1 MKKAVIYVHGRNG
14 SADEADH
21 YRRFFDETYDVIG
34 FDYKTEFPW
43 EAKEEFSDYF
53 NTIGKNYKNILLIAN
68 SIGAYSSLISLSEK
82 HIEKALLISPV
93 VDLEKLILDMMKRAK
108 VTEEELYLKEE
119 LKTSCGESLSWK
131 YLSYVRNNP
140 ITWNV
145 LTSILYGEKDHI
157 TSLDTITSFANKIN
171 ARLTVMPDGEHW
183 FHTREQMDFLDN
195 WIIENI

>member
-14 SADEADH
+14 SPDEADH

-34 FDYKTEFPW
+34 FDYKSEIPW
-43 EAKEEFSDYF
+43 EAKEEFCDYF
-53 NTIGKNYKNILLIAN
+53 NTIGKSYKNVLLIAN

-82 HIEKALLISPV
+82 HIEKALFISPI
-93 VDLEKLILDMMKRAK
+93 VDMEKVILDMMKLAN
-108 VTEEELYLKEE
+108 VTEAKLKKEQVIT
-119 LKTSCGESLSWK
+119 LPFSRILSWK
-131 YLSYVRNNP
+131 YFSFAKDNR

-145 LTSILYGEKDHI
+145 PTSILYGEKDHI

-183 FHTREQMDFLDN
+183 FHTREQMEFLDI
-195 WIIENI
+195 WIVENI

>member
-14 SADEADH
+14 SPDEADH

-82 HIEKALLISPV
+82 HIEKALLISPI
-93 VDLEKLILDMMKRAK
+93 VDMEKLILDMMKWAK

-119 LKTSCGESLSWK
+119 LKASCGESLSWK

-145 LTSILYGEKDHI
+145 PTSILYGEKDHI
-157 TSLDTITSFANKIN
+157 TSLETITSFANKIN

>member
-53 NTIGKNYKNILLIAN
+53 NTIGKNYKNVLLIAN

-145 LTSILYGEKDHI
+145 PTSILYGEKDHI
-157 TSLDTITSFANKIN
+157 TSLDTITSFSNKIN

-183 FHTREQMDFLDN
+183 FHTREQMEFLDN

>member
-34 FDYKTEFPW
+34 FDYISEIPW
-43 EAKEEFSDYF
+43 EAKEEFCDYF
-53 NTIGKNYKNILLIAN
+53 NTIGKNYKNVLLIAN

-82 HIEKALLISPV
+82 HIEKALFISPI
-93 VDLEKLILDMMKRAK
+93 VDMEKLILDMMKLAD
-108 VTEEELYLKEE
+108 VTEAKLKKEQVIT
-119 LKTSCGESLSWK
+119 LPFSRILSWK
-131 YLSYVRNNP
+131 YFSYAKDNR

-145 LTSILYGEKDHI
+145 PTSILYGEKDHI

-171 ARLTVMPDGEHW
+171 ERLTVMPDGEHW
-183 FHTREQMDFLDN
+183 FHTREQMEFLDN

>member
-34 FDYKTEFPW
+34 FDYKSEIPW
-43 EAKEEFSDYF
+43 EAKEEFCDYF
-53 NTIGKNYKNILLIAN
+53 NTIGKNYKNVLLIAN

-82 HIEKALLISPV
+82 HIEKALFISPI
-93 VDLEKLILDMMKRAK
+93 VDMEKLILDMMKLAD
-108 VTEEELYLKEE
+108 VTEAKLKKEQVI
-119 LKTSCGESLSWK
+119 TTPFSRILSWK
-131 YLSYVRNNP
+131 YFSYAKDNR

-145 LTSILYGEKDHI
+145 PTSILYGEKDHI

-183 FHTREQMDFLDN
+183 FHTREQMGFLDN
-195 WIIENI
+195 WIMDNL

>member
-14 SADEADH
+14 SPDEADH

-34 FDYKTEFPW
+34 FDYKSEIPW
-43 EAKEEFSDYF
+43 EAKEEFCDYF
-53 NTIGKNYKNILLIAN
+53 NTIGKNYKNVLLIAN

-82 HIEKALLISPV
+82 HIEKALFISPI
-93 VDLEKLILDMMKRAK
+93 VDMEKVILDMMKLAN
-108 VTEEELYLKEE
+108 VTEAKLKKEQVIT
-119 LKTSCGESLSWK
+119 LPFSRILSWK
-131 YLSYVRNNP
+131 YFSFAKDNR

-145 LTSILYGEKDHI
+145 PTSILYGEKDHI

-183 FHTREQMDFLDN
+183 FHTREQMEFLDI
-195 WIIENI
+195 WIVENI

>member
-34 FDYKTEFPW
+34 FDYISEIPW
-43 EAKEEFSDYF
+43 EAKEEFCDYF
-53 NTIGKNYKNILLIAN
+53 NTIGKNYKNVLLIAN

-82 HIEKALLISPV
+82 HIEKALFISPI
-93 VDLEKLILDMMKRAK
+93 VDMEKLILDMMKLAD
-108 VTEEELYLKEE
+108 VTEAKLKKEQVIT
-119 LKTSCGESLSWK
+119 LPFSRILSWK
-131 YLSYVRNNP
+131 YFSYAKDNR

-145 LTSILYGEKDHI
+145 PTSILYGEKDHI

-183 FHTREQMDFLDN
+183 FHTREQMEFLDN

>member
-14 SADEADH
+14 SPDEADH

-53 NTIGKNYKNILLIAN
+53 NTIGKNYKNVLLIAN

>member
-14 SADEADH
+14 SPDEADH

-34 FDYKTEFPW
+34 FDYKSEIPW
-43 EAKEEFSDYF
+43 EAKEEFCDYF
-53 NTIGKNYKNILLIAN
+53 NAIGKNYKNVLLIAN

-82 HIEKALLISPV
+82 HIEKALFISPI
-93 VDLEKLILDMMKRAK
+93 VDMEKVILDMMKLAD
-108 VTEEELYLKEE
+108 VTEAKLKKEQVIT
-119 LKTSCGESLSWK
+119 LPFSRTLSWK
-131 YLSYVRNNP
+131 YFSFAKDNR

-145 LTSILYGEKDHI
+145 PTSILYGEKDHI
-157 TSLDTITSFANKIN
+157 TSLETITSFANKIN

-183 FHTREQMDFLDN
+183 FHTREQMEFLDN

>member
-34 FDYKTEFPW
+34 FDYISEIPW
-43 EAKEEFSDYF
+43 EAKEEFCDYF
-53 NTIGKNYKNILLIAN
+53 NTIGKSYKNVLLIAN

-82 HIEKALLISPV
+82 HIEKALFISPI
-93 VDLEKLILDMMKRAK
+93 VDMEKLILDMMKLAD
-108 VTEEELYLKEE
+108 VTEAKLKKEQVIT
-119 LKTSCGESLSWK
+119 LPFSRILSWK
-131 YLSYVRNNP
+131 YFSYAKDNR

-145 LTSILYGEKDHI
+145 PTSILYGEKDHI

-171 ARLTVMPDGEHW
+171 ARLTVMPDGEQW
-183 FHTREQMDFLDN
+183 FHTREQMEFLDN

>member
-34 FDYKTEFPW
+34 FDYKSEIPW
-43 EAKEEFSDYF
+43 EAKEEFCDYF
-53 NTIGKNYKNILLIAN
+53 NTIGKNYKNVLLIAN

-82 HIEKALLISPV
+82 HIEKALFISPI
-93 VDLEKLILDMMKRAK
+93 VDMEKLILDMMKLAD
-108 VTEEELYLKEE
+108 VTEAKLKKEQVI
-119 LKTSCGESLSWK
+119 TPPFSRILSWK
-131 YLSYVRNNP
+131 YFSYAKDNR

-145 LTSILYGEKDHI
+145 PTSILYGEKDHI

-183 FHTREQMDFLDN
+183 FHTREQMEFLDN

>member
-14 SADEADH
+14 SPDEADH

-157 TSLDTITSFANKIN
+157 TSLDTITSFSNKIN

-183 FHTREQMDFLDN
+183 FHTREQMEFLDN

>member
-53 NTIGKNYKNILLIAN
+53 NTIGKNYKNVLLIAN

-82 HIEKALLISPV
+82 HIEKALFISPI
-93 VDLEKLILDMMKRAK
+93 VDMEKLILDMMKLAD
-108 VTEEELYLKEE
+108 VTEAKLKKEQVIT
-119 LKTSCGESLSWK
+119 LPFSRILSWK

-145 LTSILYGEKDHI
+145 PTSILYGEKDHI
-157 TSLDTITSFANKIN
+157 TSLETITSFANKIN

-183 FHTREQMDFLDN
+183 FHTREQMEFLDN

>member
-53 NTIGKNYKNILLIAN
+53 NTIGKNYKNVLLIAN

-145 LTSILYGEKDHI
+145 PTSILYGEKDHI
-157 TSLDTITSFANKIN
+157 TSLDTITSFSNKIN

>member
-34 FDYKTEFPW
+34 FDYISEIPW
-43 EAKEEFSDYF
+43 EAKEEFCDYF
-53 NTIGKNYKNILLIAN
+53 NTIGKNYKNVLLIAN

-82 HIEKALLISPV
+82 HIEKALFISPI
-93 VDLEKLILDMMKRAK
+93 VDMEKVILDMMKLAN
-108 VTEEELYLKEE
+108 VTEAKLKKEQVIT
-119 LKTSCGESLSWK
+119 LPFSRILSWK
-131 YLSYVRNNP
+131 YFSFAKDNR

-145 LTSILYGEKDHI
+145 PTSILYGEKDHI

-183 FHTREQMDFLDN
+183 FHTREQMEFLDI
-195 WIIENI
+195 WIVENI

>member
-14 SADEADH
+14 SPDEADH

-34 FDYKTEFPW
+34 FDYKSEIPW
-43 EAKEEFSDYF
+43 EAKEEFCDYF
-53 NTIGKNYKNILLIAN
+53 NAIGKNYKNVLLIAN

-82 HIEKALLISPV
+82 HIEKALFISPI
-93 VDLEKLILDMMKRAK
+93 VDMEKVILDMMKLAD
-108 VTEEELYLKEE
+108 VTEAKLKKEQVIT
-119 LKTSCGESLSWK
+119 LPFSRILSWK
-131 YLSYVRNNP
+131 YFSYAKDNR

-145 LTSILYGEKDHI
+145 PTSILYGEKDHI

-183 FHTREQMDFLDN
+183 FHTREQMEFLDI
-195 WIIENI
+195 WIVENI

>member
-34 FDYKTEFPW
+34 FDYKSEIPW
-43 EAKEEFSDYF
+43 EAKEEFCDYF
-53 NTIGKNYKNILLIAN
+53 NAIGKNYKNVLLIAN

-82 HIEKALLISPV
+82 HIEKALFISPI
-93 VDLEKLILDMMKRAK
+93 VDMEKVILDMMKLAD
-108 VTEEELYLKEE
+108 VTEAKLKKEQVIT
-119 LKTSCGESLSWK
+119 LPFSRILSWK
-131 YLSYVRNNP
+131 YFSFAKDNR

-145 LTSILYGEKDHI
+145 PTSILYGEKDHI

-183 FHTREQMDFLDN
+183 FHTREQMEFLDI
-195 WIIENI
+195 WIVENI

>member
-53 NTIGKNYKNILLIAN
+53 NTIGKNYKNVLLIAN

>member
-14 SADEADH
+14 SPDEADH

-53 NTIGKNYKNILLIAN
+53 NTIGKNYKNVLLIAN

-145 LTSILYGEKDHI
+145 PTSILYGEKDHI
-157 TSLDTITSFANKIN
+157 TSLDTITSFSNKIN

-183 FHTREQMDFLDN
+183 FHTREQMEFLDN

>member
-183 FHTREQMDFLDN
+183 FHTREQMEFLDN

>member
-53 NTIGKNYKNILLIAN
+53 NTIGKNYKNVLLIAN

-157 TSLDTITSFANKIN
+157 TSLDTITSFSNKIN

-183 FHTREQMDFLDN
+183 FHTREQMEFLDN

>member
-14 SADEADH
+14 SPDEADH

-145 LTSILYGEKDHI
+145 PTSILYGEKDHI
-157 TSLDTITSFANKIN
+157 TSLDTITSFSNKIN

-183 FHTREQMDFLDN
+183 FHTREQMEFLDN

>member
-53 NTIGKNYKNILLIAN
+53 NTIGKNYKNVLLIAN

-119 LKTSCGESLSWK
+119 PKTSCGESLSWK

-145 LTSILYGEKDHI
+145 PTSILYGEKDHI
-157 TSLDTITSFANKIN
+157 TSLETITSFANKIN

-183 FHTREQMDFLDN
+183 FHTREQMEFLDN

>member
-145 LTSILYGEKDHI
+145 PTSILYGEKDHI
-157 TSLDTITSFANKIN
+157 TSLDTITSFSNKIN

-183 FHTREQMDFLDN
+183 FHTREQMEFLDN

>member
-14 SADEADH
+14 SPDEADH

-34 FDYKTEFPW
+34 FDYKSEIPW
-43 EAKEEFSDYF
+43 EAKEEFCDYF
-53 NTIGKNYKNILLIAN
+53 NAIGKNYKNVLLIAN

-82 HIEKALLISPV
+82 HIEKALFISPI
-93 VDLEKLILDMMKRAK
+93 VDMEKVILDMMKLAN
-108 VTEEELYLKEE
+108 VTEAKLKKEQVIT
-119 LKTSCGESLSWK
+119 LPFSRILSWK
-131 YLSYVRNNP
+131 YFSFAKDNR

-145 LTSILYGEKDHI
+145 PTSILYGEKDHI

-183 FHTREQMDFLDN
+183 FHTREQMEFLDI
-195 WIIENI
+195 WIVENI

>member
-34 FDYKTEFPW
+34 FDYISEIPW
-43 EAKEEFSDYF
+43 EAKEEFCDYF
-53 NTIGKNYKNILLIAN
+53 NTIGKSYKNVLLIAN

-82 HIEKALLISPV
+82 HIEKALFISPI
-93 VDLEKLILDMMKRAK
+93 VDMEKLILDMMKLAD
-108 VTEEELYLKEE
+108 VTEAKLKKEQVIT
-119 LKTSCGESLSWK
+119 LPFSRILSWK
-131 YLSYVRNNP
+131 YFSYAKDNR

-145 LTSILYGEKDHI
+145 PTSILYGEKDHI

-183 FHTREQMDFLDN
+183 FHTREQMEFLDI
-195 WIIENI
+195 WIVENI